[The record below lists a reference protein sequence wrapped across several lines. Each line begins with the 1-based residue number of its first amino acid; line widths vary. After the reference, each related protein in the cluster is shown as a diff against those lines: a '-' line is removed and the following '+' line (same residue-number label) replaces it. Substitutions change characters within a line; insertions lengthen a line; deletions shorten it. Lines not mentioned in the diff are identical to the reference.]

1 MPFSPETIAEKSYNQ
16 CIRCEHIGI
25 RCDGPNVISMDLERY
40 CEWCRLRKE
49 DLGWSVDKLAEVSGV
64 GRATVAKII
73 SGKISGLNGET
84 ISAITCALVY
94 GYDPHGQGWGKYPCA
109 MMALEREKQQTPADL
124 CPECARHIMQ
134 HQSDRDEIDFLKK
147 QIAFKEAQMLT
158 KDRQLEERASFI
170 RSKDKAIQM
179 LAAAVIVMFLL
190 LIAALIADHLNP
202 QIGFFWREALAAVVG

>member
-49 DLGWSVDKLAEVSGV
+49 DLGWSVDKLAEVSGI

-84 ISAITCALVY
+84 ISAITCALIY
-94 GYDPHGQGWGKYPCA
+94 GYDPQGKGWGKYPCA
-109 MMALEREKQQTPADL
+109 MMALEREKQQTPVDP
-124 CPECARHIMQ
+124 CQECARLREQLADSQKKI
-134 HQSDRDEIDFLKK
+134 EYLKDQGLK
-147 QIAFKEAQMLT
+147 HDQLMKDNKSYLKT
-158 KDRQLEERASFI
+158 KDFYI
-170 RSKDKAIQM
+170 RLFLSAFGVSLVGNIFMLIWIISK
-179 LAAAVIVMFLL
+179 LL
-190 LIAALIADHLNP
+190 
-202 QIGFFWREALAAVVG
+202 